1 MIKVL
6 VTGAAG
12 FIGSHTVEYLYAK
25 RAKVLALDN
34 FSTGKSENLKSF
46 DGSIE
51 HCDIL
56 DFQDLDV
63 VFKRF
68 RPNAVIHL
76 AAQSAITTAWD
87 DPDKDMRVN
96 IEGTVN
102 IIKLCK
108 KYEVRK
114 LVFSSTSA
122 VYGKNGFFAVNEKD
136 GCDPDTPY
144 GVSKMAAEHYI
155 RILCPNHI
163 ILRYANVYG
172 PRQIPVGENQLV
184 ARALSHFIKS
194 TPFQIVGDGKQ
205 KRDFVYVEDI
215 VRANFLAVTATNAK
229 GTFNVASGK
238 SVSVNNVIREIEYA
252 LKISYKWKNTSQN
265 DPRGNVYLNGD
276 RFKKV
281 FGWSQSM
288 NLEDGIDATVKW
300 WEKQ

>member
-25 RAKVLALDN
+25 RVKVLALDN
-34 FSTGKSENLKSF
+34 FSTGKSENLKYY
-46 DGSIE
+46 DGSVE

-56 DFQDLDV
+56 DFSDLET
-63 VFKRF
+63 VFSKF

-87 DPDKDMRVN
+87 NPEKDMRVN

-102 IIKLCK
+102 VIKLCK
-108 KYEVRK
+108 QYETRK
-114 LVFSSTSA
+114 IVFSSTSA
-122 VYGKNGFFAVNEKD
+122 VYGKNGFFSSNEGD

-144 GVSKMAAEHYI
+144 GVSKMAAEQYI
-155 RILCPNHI
+155 RILFPNHI

-172 PRQIPVGENQLV
+172 PRQVPIGENQLV

-194 TPFQIVGDGKQ
+194 TPFNVIGDGKQ
-205 KRDFVYVEDI
+205 KRDYVYVGDI
-215 VRANFLAVTATNAK
+215 ARANFLAVTATNAK
-229 GTFNVASGK
+229 GVFNVASGK
-238 SVSVNNVIREIEYA
+238 SVSVNDVLQEIEYA
-252 LKISYKWKNTSQN
+252 MNISYRWEKSPQK
-265 DPRGNVYLNGD
+265 DIRGNVYLNGD
-276 RFKKV
+276 KFQRV
-281 FGWSQSM
+281 FGWKPSV
-288 NLEDGIDATVKW
+288 NLENGIESTVKW